1 MKLSGLPFLLILILC
16 AMFPSGATES
26 ATTLAAES
34 TKNAAGDDST
44 PDDNTR
50 ADKSKSSSI
59 IPSTAQPAET
69 YTYQIENYYYNS
81 VNGWNWLGIV
91 AALST
96 LGLVI
101 FAAWQMWFVKQS
113 ARATEIA
120 AEAAKKSAEAT
131 ANNVFAARELANLER
146 PWIIVGNKSLVGF
159 PLEETSIISPI
170 QIEISWELTNVGR
183 TPGLITSVSKAI
195 VCAPPIDIPE
205 PFYADDP
212 LPASELLIP
221 PSGDHAETS
230 RKDISLEEFAD
241 FMTRKTCVMFYG
253 RIQYYDTSRR
263 DLHVTRFCYRW
274 YIENDRLMQDSVGPR
289 NYVEYS

>member
-1 MKLSGLPFLLILILC
+1 MKPSGLPFLLILILC
-16 AMFPSGATES
+16 AIFLSGATES

-34 TKNAAGDDST
+34 TKNAAGDHST
-44 PDDNTR
+44 PVDNTG

-59 IPSTAQPAET
+59 IPSNAQPAET

-81 VNGWNWLGIV
+81 ANRWNWPGIV

-96 LGLVI
+96 LGLVL
-101 FAAWQMWFVKQS
+101 FGAWQMWFVKRA

-120 AEAAKKSAEAT
+120 AEAAKKSAEAA
-131 ANNVFAARELANLER
+131 ANNVIATRELANLER
-146 PWIIVGNKSLVGF
+146 PWIIVSKKSLIGL

-170 QIEISWELTNVGR
+170 QIEISWEITNVGR
-183 TPGLITSVSKAI
+183 SPGLITSVSKAI

-212 LPASELLIP
+212 LSAGELLIP
-221 PSGDHAETS
+221 PSGDHAQTS
-230 RKDISLEEFAD
+230 RKEISQEEFAD
-241 FMTRKTCVMFYG
+241 FMTRKTCVMFFG
-253 RIQYYDTSRR
+253 RIQYYDASRR

-274 YIENDRLMQDSVGPR
+274 YIENERLMQYSIGPR